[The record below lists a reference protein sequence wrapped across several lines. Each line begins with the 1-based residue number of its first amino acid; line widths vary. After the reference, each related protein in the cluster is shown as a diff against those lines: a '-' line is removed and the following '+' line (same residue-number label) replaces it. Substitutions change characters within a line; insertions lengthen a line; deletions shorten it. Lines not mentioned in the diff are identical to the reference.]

1 MRRLSSLFVL
11 CAALFLSGV
20 EAQADMIG
28 YTLRNGAGG
37 ENYFSSNQNRADTQM
52 MNLGIHS
59 LWMGNQAYTQ
69 RQQHAH
75 EMELLRQRA
84 VIERIQQFRRE
95 NPDFR
100 LVD

>member
-1 MRRLSSLFVL
+1 MKRLPSLFAL

-20 EAQADMIG
+20 EVQADMIG

-37 ENYFSSNQNRADTQM
+37 ENYFLSNQNRADSQM
-52 MNLGIHS
+52 LQLGIQS
-59 LWMGNQAYTQ
+59 LHMGNQAYMQ

-75 EMELLRQRA
+75 EMELLRQRS
-84 VIERIQQFRRE
+84 VIKQYQQFRQKY
-95 NPDFR
+95 PDFR

>member
-1 MRRLSSLFVL
+1 MKRLHSLLVL
-11 CAALFLSGV
+11 CLVLFLSGV
-20 EAQADMIG
+20 EVQADMFG

-52 MNLGIHS
+52 MNLGIQS
-59 LWMGNQAYTQ
+59 LWMGNQAHMQ

-84 VIERIQQFRRE
+84 VIERYQQFRRD

-100 LVD
+100 LVE